1 MSTLEQLPD
10 AISAASLVLAV
21 LAALYTLWLPSVTA
35 ALDAT
40 PAADPDDRGPQ
51 RAQVMGALLTKA
63 VPLAFATM
71 ASTAILLPR
80 GIAILWEI
88 WKYHAEWAFD
98 DVKAFFV
105 LTLMLML
112 LLAAVS
118 VAQLVRLVVKR
129 VRLSWVR

>member
-1 MSTLEQLPD
+1 MSTSEQLPD

-21 LAALYTLWLPSVTA
+21 LAALYTLWLPTVTA

-40 PAADPDDRGPQ
+40 PPADPDDRGSL
-51 RAQVMGALLTKA
+51 RTQVTGALVTKA
-63 VPLAFATM
+63 VPLAFATI

-80 GIAILWEI
+80 GMAILWEV
-88 WKYHAEWAFD
+88 WTHHAEWAYD

-105 LTLMLML
+105 LTLLLML

-118 VAQLVRLVVKR
+118 IVQLVRLVVKR
-129 VRLSWVR
+129 VRL